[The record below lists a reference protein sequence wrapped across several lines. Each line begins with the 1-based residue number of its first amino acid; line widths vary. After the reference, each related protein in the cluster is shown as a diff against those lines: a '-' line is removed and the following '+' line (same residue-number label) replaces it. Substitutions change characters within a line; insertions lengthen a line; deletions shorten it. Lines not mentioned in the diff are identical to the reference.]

1 VRHSAL
7 LMTSPADLIVI
18 SDSFDGGN
26 INRLKML
33 ALGSRKSKSKPGV
46 AGSKVL

>member
-26 INRLKML
+26 INRKVSHSL
-33 ALGSRKSKSKPGV
+33 AHHV
-46 AGSKVL
+46 